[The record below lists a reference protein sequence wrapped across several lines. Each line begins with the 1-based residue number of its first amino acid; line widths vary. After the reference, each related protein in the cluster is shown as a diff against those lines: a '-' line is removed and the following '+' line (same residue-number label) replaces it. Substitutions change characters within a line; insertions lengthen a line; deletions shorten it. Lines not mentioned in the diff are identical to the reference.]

1 MKPIPNQLTFRQVCD
16 DDVAIWH
23 RAFALAS
30 QMSTAERRAAVFTA
44 LVLSC
49 LRLGISMHDLLN
61 REV

>member
-1 MKPIPNQLTFRQVCD
+1 MNQIPNQLTFRQVCD

-44 LVLSC
+44 LVCRACVSAFRC
-49 LRLGISMHDLLN
+49 TTF
-61 REV
+61 